1 MVEQHPKPSYSE
13 IMRELGIEIIS
24 PNNSLICPFNSM
36 NPQKNAEIS
45 KIQKFKIKS
54 LKTLRFQENRC
65 IFLSFQ
71 DNEFKIAIISLNRQ
85 KGGFY
90 T

>member
-1 MVEQHPKPSYSE
+1 MVEQHPKPSYNI

-24 PNNSLICPFNSM
+24 PNNPLICHSNSM
-36 NPQKNAEIS
+36 NHQKNANNHKTKGI
-45 KIQKFKIKS
+45 KIKN
-54 LKTLRFQENRC
+54 LIGLRFEENRC

-71 DNEFKIAIISLNRQ
+71 DNEFKVVIFSQKRE